1 MGLGLMGGSLALAL
15 RHGGYAHRLF
25 GAGGSP
31 EDLRLAAAAEYP
43 RGDGTDP
50 VFDLCREDPAELP
63 WAEVDLVVVA
73 TPPATLAEIFGQ
85 LREWISETCVVTDLA
100 SVKGD
105 LVASGTA
112 LLGGRYLS
120 AHPLVGGERHGFAAA
135 TAELYADALILLTPG
150 GEGVDPRALA
160 LQQLWEALGC
170 RVRMLSPGEHDD
182 ALAATSHLPHLLAYA
197 FMASLNDS
205 DALRDLGGSGL
216 RDFSRIAESD
226 PALWTDILLR
236 NREAVRRRLQ
246 TVRHTLDHLDGL
258 LAQGSAAA
266 LGDILATARARRRQ
280 FRFPPR
286 T

>member
-1 MGLGLMGGSLALAL
+1 
-15 RHGGYAHRLF
+15 
-25 GAGGSP
+25 
-31 EDLRLAAAAEYP
+31 
-43 RGDGTDP
+43 
-50 VFDLCREDPAELP
+50 
-63 WAEVDLVVVA
+63 VDLVVVA

-197 FMASLNDS
+197 FMASLDDS

-246 TVRHTLDHLDGL
+246 TLRHTLDHLDGL
-258 LAQGSAAA
+258 LAQGSAAD